1 MGVRVPPLPNGD
13 SMSFKIEEISSTEK
27 KALFDIDKD
36 EVAKTYLSVVK
47 LFQKDADLKGFR
59 KGKVPLKVVESIYTE
74 QIDEEIKTRIINDNL
89 RVLAAEE
96 KINIVKTSNL
106 QFKDFDKD
114 KKFQFSFNFEL
125 IPDINLGNYKS
136 LEVEKEVFS
145 IEQKDIDKAIENLLV
160 NFASNEEVVK
170 RKKIQKKDIL
180 SINFSGEVGGV
191 IVKDLVRENAMIE
204 LGNDSLIPDIEI
216 KIKSMTLNEEKIFDV
231 TYPKDFPIAEAAG
244 KVVSCKVLINK
255 IYKKVIP
262 KLDDDFMAKLGIESK
277 EKLEE
282 RVASDLERS
291 SNEKS
296 EASLRRNIGDKLIN
310 DNQFEFPL
318 SFLSDEEKRLESEY
332 LGRMNE
338 KGIKMNE
345 VDEKTKELIKESAL
359 RNVKLALIFAEI
371 SKVENIVVG
380 EEEVEQVISSIA
392 KSQNTQVS
400 KVKNYYKD
408 NNLMDDVKVKLTDEK
423 VIRFLVSEAK
433 IKEVKPNVVK

>member
-1 MGVRVPPLPNGD
+1 
-13 SMSFKIEEISSTEK
+13 MSFKIGEISSTEK

>member
-1 MGVRVPPLPNGD
+1 
-13 SMSFKIEEISSTEK
+13 MSFKIEEISSTEK